1 MSFREAISTCFSKF
15 ADFSGRATRSEYWKF
30 MIFVYVMEALAAT
43 IFSVASD
50 GSEISIAYLII
61 SLLFVL
67 PKLSVSVRRLHDIG
81 KSGWFF
87 LISMIP
93 VVGNIIFFI
102 MCLMDSEPRTNKYGP
117 DPKAFRTIMH
127 LQQA

>member
-1 MSFREAISTCFSKF
+1 MSFIEAISTCFSKF

-30 MIFVYVMEALAAT
+30 MIFVYIMEALAAS

-61 SLLFVL
+61 CLLFVL
-67 PKLSVSVRRLHDIG
+67 PELSVSVRRLHDIG

-93 VVGNIIFFI
+93 VVGSIIFFI

-117 DPKAFRTIMH
+117 DPKEFRATMH